1 MYVLL
6 LRALWCFRRRNYEK
20 AIAHLN
26 RALGSNREISQLYRV
41 RAWVWERLGN
51 WVAAL
56 DDYNQAVRLMPADGA
71 TFLDRGQLFLSLKRP
86 EEAIVDLTRAI
97 SLDRGLNK
105 VFYHRATAWYNIC
118 QYEKALDDYTEAII
132 LDSRDEH
139 ALLGR
144 ANCYSNLGRL
154 EQAMSDLNMAIKM
167 KPASADSYAARAS
180 AHLRMRQLD
189 LALTDSAEAIRRKTR
204 WLAIAFHVRAQVRLS
219 KGDVT
224 SAIEDYTESLKHQA
238 EGVECLVGRALA
250 WLEKGDTENAFVDC
264 QRAIALSPDYAPAYQ
279 NLGWTLISLRRYR
292 EALNSF
298 EKALSIEPNNSVYR
312 ESIAWLLASCPDA
325 DVRDGD
331 RAVKY
336 AQELKWGG
344 GTSELQWLNL
354 MAASAAEAGK
364 FDEAIVL
371 QQAAIQL
378 APDPKTSE
386 RAALGAFL
394 EGKAWHIL
402 PNVRTR

>member
-139 ALLGR
+139 ALLG
-144 ANCYSNLGRL
+144 
-154 EQAMSDLNMAIKM
+154 
-167 KPASADSYAARAS
+167 
-180 AHLRMRQLD
+180 
-189 LALTDSAEAIRRKTR
+189 ALT
-204 WLAIAFHVRAQVRLS
+204 
-219 KGDVT
+219 VT
-224 SAIEDYTESLKHQA
+224 PI
-238 EGVECLVGRALA
+238 
-250 WLEKGDTENAFVDC
+250 
-264 QRAIALSPDYAPAYQ
+264 
-279 NLGWTLISLRRYR
+279 
-292 EALNSF
+292 
-298 EKALSIEPNNSVYR
+298 
-312 ESIAWLLASCPDA
+312 
-325 DVRDGD
+325 
-331 RAVKY
+331 
-336 AQELKWGG
+336 
-344 GTSELQWLNL
+344 
-354 MAASAAEAGK
+354 
-364 FDEAIVL
+364 
-371 QQAAIQL
+371 
-378 APDPKTSE
+378 
-386 RAALGAFL
+386 
-394 EGKAWHIL
+394 
-402 PNVRTR
+402 

>member
-1 MYVLL
+1 
-6 LRALWCFRRRNYEK
+6 
-20 AIAHLN
+20 
-26 RALGSNREISQLYRV
+26 
-41 RAWVWERLGN
+41 
-51 WVAAL
+51 
-56 DDYNQAVRLMPADGA
+56 
-71 TFLDRGQLFLSLKRP
+71 
-86 EEAIVDLTRAI
+86 
-97 SLDRGLNK
+97 
-105 VFYHRATAWYNIC
+105 
-118 QYEKALDDYTEAII
+118 
-132 LDSRDEH
+132 
-139 ALLGR
+139 
-144 ANCYSNLGRL
+144 
-154 EQAMSDLNMAIKM
+154 MSDLNMAIKM

-386 RAALGAFL
+386 RAALAPSWKGRRGTSYPMCERDSKYQKNDPQGSVLIPISNTYARKALDPSGL
-394 EGKAWHIL
+394 EVRMYIR
-402 PNVRTR
+402 PVNVPGTDITVRGDVAIVVGGPPFYQIGSSGF